1 MIRIFA
7 TLLFLFLTIR
17 NVRAETFLPFD
28 GPRPLAVMVETDP
41 WLMVSGSDTP
51 SFVLYEDG
59 QVIYRKRSE
68 KGSLKYLWKLLT
80 FVELRSLQ
88 AKLISFG
95 PYRKGQR
102 RINVA
107 KVSDQPETR
116 LFLKFEGAELVT
128 SIYGIKFAD
137 VSQDE
142 GGSKTPLPSEL
153 RKLYA
158 FLSSLEFQGA
168 SEWVPK
174 YVEAMAWDYTYAPD
188 PSISWP
194 KHWPGLDSPTTFKK
208 KNMYSIFVPGVELK
222 AISAFLRT
230 RSEKGAVEID
240 GAKFAVSLRPTFPSE
255 PIWRTA
261 FAKLEI
267 EE

>member
-1 MIRIFA
+1 MNRIFA
-7 TLLFLFLTIR
+7 ILLFLFLTIQ
-17 NVRAETFLPFD
+17 NVRAEAFLPFD

-41 WLMVSGSDTP
+41 WLMVIGSDTP

-68 KGSLKYLWKLLT
+68 KGTPKYLWKLLT
-80 FVELRSLQ
+80 LVELRSLQ

-95 PYRKGQR
+95 PYRFKGQNR
-102 RINVA
+102 MNVA
-107 KVSDQPETR
+107 EVSDQSEAK

-128 SIYGIKFAD
+128 SIYGIKFSD
-137 VSQDE
+137 VSRDE

-153 RKLYA
+153 RKLYG
-158 FLSSLEFQGA
+158 FLSSLEFRGA
-168 SEWVPK
+168 SEWAPK
-174 YVEAMAWDYTYAPD
+174 YAEVMAWDYTYAPD

-208 KNMYSIFVPGVELK
+208 KTMYSIFVPGVELK
-222 AISAFLRT
+222 AIAAFLGT

-240 GAKFAVSLRPTFPSE
+240 GKKFAVSVRPTFPSE

-261 FAKLEI
+261 FSNLE
-267 EE
+267 